1 MDLLERL
8 AELLELINAPD
19 DIEDAE
25 ALAVEL
31 GTIFVAIRAGEVEL
45 PEGATVLE
53 TVRPIGD
60 AVINLRALD
69 FLRAV
74 ADAEVEAELD
84 AIANQTA
91 PPAAASDT
99 EGDAAAAAAAAGGDG
114 EGEGDGEGG
123 EGAEGEGAGDGTE
136 DGAAGGGDGDAAGGD
151 GGGEGDGEQA
161 GATAGGEKVPVA
173 AAGRVPLGAG
183 RRHQPNHASRKP
195 AATQRPANVQ
205 VVRAEGGAITPDEL
219 PEVMYHGWESV
230 GPRSGKRVWAQIVHT
245 FDDAHTLS
253 SRDDSANERKVQ
265 ALVAGARSD
274 EAWENIPLTASGLGW
289 CTPSV
294 IDYSSGGVQALAVR
308 PVAAALPEA
317 QISRGGTQLR
327 QQRTLA
333 DVTGITSL
341 SDTHDPD
348 DTAVSTWTEAD
359 DIAFDPDDDGTW
371 KPIQGQDC
379 ATWNNFRAYM
389 VVARRKFSNMAA
401 EADPEDV
408 RDITELTQARYA
420 RVADTLLL
428 EHIKQDAGTTNVT
441 QPAELLGSVRDF
453 VELVIRLVE
462 FMRSAERATD
472 GMGGGPRIRL
482 MAPAW
487 SLGMNQADL
496 VRTPSFAS
504 GANRLVVPR
513 TELVGMLT
521 DAGVQPSF
529 YIDSPLTGPSQILPK
544 QTDNTEAKDWQC
556 NVQFGL
562 WFEGHFI
569 HGVGRTI
576 DLGTLRDV
584 DLVKANDYETFME
597 GSENLLARR
606 GPEAL
611 WVTQKLVP
619 SGAYQASVDVSGD
632 IDCIS

>member
-1 MDLLERL
+1 MDLLARL
-8 AELLELINAPD
+8 AELLELINTPD
-19 DIEDAE
+19 DIEDPE
-25 ALAVEL
+25 ALAAEL

-45 PEGATVLE
+45 PEGSSILE

-60 AVINLRALD
+60 AVTNLRALD
-69 FLRAV
+69 FIRACD
-74 ADAEVEAELD
+74 DAALEAELD
-84 AIANQTA
+84 QLEAGVI
-91 PPAAASDT
+91 PSAAADT
-99 EGDAAAAAAAAGGDG
+99 DGDAAAAATDDDATAGSD
-114 EGEGDGEGG
+114 DA
-123 EGAEGEGAGDGTE
+123 GADGTE
-136 DGAAGGGDGDAAGGD
+136 DAATGGGDGDTAGGD
-151 GGGEGDGEQA
+151 AGGEGADDNVD
-161 GATAGGEKVPVA
+161 ATAGAEAVPVT

-183 RRHQPNHASRKP
+183 RRHQPNHATSKP
-195 AATQRPANVQ
+195 PAPPRPSNIAI
-205 VVRAEGGAITPDEL
+205 VRAEGGSISADEL

-230 GPRSGKRVWAQIVHT
+230 GPRSGKRVWAQLVHT
-245 FDDAHTLS
+245 FDDDHTLS
-253 SRDDSANERKVQ
+253 SRDDGANDRKVQ

-274 EAWENIPLTASGLGW
+274 EAWANVPLTASGLGW

-308 PVAAALPEA
+308 PVANALPEA

-333 DVTGITSL
+333 DVNGITSL

-348 DTAVSTWTEAD
+348 DTAVSTWTEDD
-359 DIAFDPDDDGTW
+359 DIAFDPEDDATW
-371 KPIQGQDC
+371 KPIEGQTC
-379 ATWNNFRAYM
+379 ASWNDFRAYM
-389 VVARRKFSNMAA
+389 VVARRKFANMAA

-428 EHIKQDAGTTNVT
+428 EKIKQDDGTTNVT

-529 YIDSPLTGPSQILPK
+529 YIDSPITGPSQILPK
-544 QTDNTEAKDWQC
+544 QTNDTEAKDWQC

-569 HGVGRTI
+569 HGVGRTV
-576 DLGTLRDV
+576 DFGTVRDPE
-584 DLVKANDYETFME
+584 LNKANDYETFME

>member
-1 MDLLERL
+1 MELLERL
-8 AELLELINAPD
+8 AELLELINTPD
-19 DIEDAE
+19 DIEDPE

-31 GTIFVAIRAGEVEL
+31 GTIFVAIRAGEVEEL
-45 PEGATVLE
+45 PEGQTILDV
-53 TVRPIGD
+53 VRPIGD
-60 AVINLRALD
+60 AVTNLRALD
-69 FLRAV
+69 FMRAC

-91 PPAAASDT
+91 PPAAATDT
-99 EGDAAAAAAAAGGDG
+99 EGDAAAAAAGGDG
-114 EGEGDGEGG
+114 ED
-123 EGAEGEGAGDGTE
+123 EGEGEGENAAGDGDE
-136 DGAAGGGDGDAAGGD
+136 DGATGGGDGGTAGGD
-151 GGGEGDGEQA
+151 AGGEGGDGENVD
-161 GATAGGEKVPVA
+161 ATAGAEAVPVT

-183 RRHQPNHASRKP
+183 RRHQPGMASRKP
-195 AATQRPANVQ
+195 AAPKRPSNVAI
-205 VVRAEGGAITPDEL
+205 VRAEGGTISADEL
-219 PEVMYHGWESV
+219 GEVMYHGWESV
-230 GPRSGKRVWAQIVHT
+230 GSRSGKRVWAQIVHT
-245 FDDAHTLS
+245 FDDEHTLS
-253 SRDDSANERKVQ
+253 TRDDGANDRKVQ
-265 ALVAGARSD
+265 ALVAGARTD
-274 EAWENIPLTASGLGW
+274 EAWANAPLTASGLGW

-294 IDYSSGGVQALAVR
+294 IDYSSGGVQALSVR
-308 PVAAALPEA
+308 PVANALPEA

-341 SDTHDPD
+341 DDAHDPD
-348 DTAVSTWTEAD
+348 DTAVSTWTEAN

-371 KPIQGQDC
+371 KPIQGQEC
-379 ATWNNFRAYM
+379 ASWNDFRAYM

-428 EHIKQDAGTTNVT
+428 EKIKQDAGTTNVT

-504 GANRLVVPR
+504 GAARLVVPR

-576 DLGTLRDV
+576 DLGTVRDP
-584 DLVKANDYETFME
+584 DLNKANDYETFME

-611 WVTQKLVP
+611 WVTQRLVP

-632 IDCIS
+632 IDCLS